1 MTVES
6 LSSELTA
13 ALVFSALL
21 DSLNGSFIPMGG
33 TVCVC
38 VCVLCVCV
46 HARATRTVAIKAENM
61 TISHLPIK
69 LINVRAVLTI

>member
-33 TVCVC
+33 CVCVC
-38 VCVLCVCV
+38 VCVCVCTC
-46 HARATRTVAIKAENM
+46 ACATITVAIKAENM

-69 LINVRAVLTI
+69 LINFMAVLTI